1 LNEEE
6 PETIQVELCYVS
18 KTQVPGKR
26 DETQEVL
33 LERTLGS
40 AFFVLP
46 VQRRFGIFSIY
57 FPLFRTGRQTH
68 PFEDRMD

>member
-6 PETIQVELCYVS
+6 RETIQVELCYVR
-18 KTQVPGKR
+18 KTQVPEKR

-33 LERTLGS
+33 LERTLRS

-46 VQRRFGIFSIY
+46 VQRRFVIFSIY

-68 PFEDRMD
+68 PFEDRLD

>member
-6 PETIQVELCYVS
+6 PEIIQVELCYVS
-18 KTQVPGKR
+18 KTQVPEKR
-26 DETQEVL
+26 DETLEVM
-33 LERTLGS
+33 LEWALRR

-57 FPLFRTGRQTH
+57 FPLFGTGRQTH
-68 PFEDRMD
+68 PFEDRLD